1 MKIIK
6 RLDEKKCKALVCP
19 AIMQDENGDYIIIGT
34 DVTGEVENLEQ
45 FNAGCAQYEKIVKV
59 PAEVFESIKKSL
71 K

>member
-1 MKIIK
+1 M
-6 RLDEKKCKALVCP
+6 KKCKALLCP

-34 DVTGEVENLEQ
+34 DVTGEVENLEE
-45 FNAGCAQYEKIVKV
+45 FAGCTQYEKIVKV